1 VIVTVSRCY
10 GASSLLVSRRAAER
24 LGYRLVHNELP
35 VVVAARLGMPADV
48 VESVADRPP
57 SFGERVLVQ
66 LGGALPETAQP
77 AARTDADIAIE
88 TRRAIEDAVRDAV
101 AGGDAIV
108 LGRMASAIL
117 AGRPDLVRVF
127 LHAPLAWRITN
138 VAASLGVSDALARAE
153 IARIDE
159 ARRTY
164 AREGY
169 RVTWGD
175 PRNYDLVVDVSRF
188 GVEGS
193 AELIVAAVR
202 SIGA

>member
-1 VIVTVSRCY
+1 VIVTISRCY
-10 GASSLLVSRRAAER
+10 GASSRAVSRRAADR
-24 LGYRLVHNELP
+24 LGYRLVHDELP

-77 AARTDADIAIE
+77 AAPTDTDIATE
-88 TRRAIEDAVRDAV
+88 TRRAIEDAVRAVV
-101 AGGDAIV
+101 AGGDVIV

-117 AGRPDLVRVF
+117 AGSPDVVRVF
-127 LHAPLAWRITN
+127 LHAPLGWRVAN
-138 VAASLGVSDALARAE
+138 VARSLEVSDAVARAE

-188 GVEGS
+188 GIEGT

-202 SIGA
+202 ATGA

>member
-1 VIVTVSRCY
+1 V
-10 GASSLLVSRRAAER
+10 SSLAVSRRAAAL
-24 LGYRLVHNELP
+24 LGYRLVHDALP

-57 SFGERVLVQ
+57 SFGERVLAQ
-66 LGGALPETAQP
+66 LGGAVPETAQP
-77 AARTDADIAIE
+77 GARTDCDIAIE

-101 AGGDAIV
+101 EGGDVIV

-117 AGRPDLVRVF
+117 AGRADLVRVF
-127 LHAPLAWRITN
+127 LQAPLGWRVTN
-138 VAASLGVSDALARAE
+138 VAASLGVSEGAARAE

-188 GVEGS
+188 GIEGA

-202 SIGA
+202 ATGA